1 MRLIALRHGQAS
13 FGTDDYD
20 RLSPL
25 GASQCRQ
32 AGRWLARHGHDFA
45 TVVRGANLRHR
56 QSLAALAEGFTEEGG
71 RLPDEE
77 VDTDFNE
84 FDHHAVVAAYLAH
97 HPDRMAEASPGPGLA
112 RLLADALHA
121 WAQGQLGPPAESWPA
136 FRARTR
142 GAGARLHARAA
153 QGALLLVTSA
163 GVLAQLAAEA
173 LGAPDDRAV
182 ELNLQIRNAAMVEL
196 EAKRDGWRLATWN
209 ALPHLADQRSSWTY
223 L

>member
-25 GASQCRQ
+25 GARQCHQ
-32 AGRWLARHGHDFA
+32 AGRWLARHGHEFA
-45 TVVRGANLRHR
+45 AVMRGANLRHG
-56 QSLAALAEGFTEEGG
+56 QSLAALAEGFAEEGG

-77 VDTDFNE
+77 VDADFNE
-84 FDHHAVVAAYLAH
+84 FDHQAVVAAFLAS
-97 HPDRMAEASPGPGLA
+97 HPDRAPDAAPGPALA

-121 WAQGQLGPPAESWPA
+121 WAQGRLGPPAESWPA

-142 GAGARLHARAA
+142 DAGARLHARAT
-153 QGALLLVTSA
+153 QGSMLLVTSA

-182 ELNLQIRNAAMVEL
+182 ELNLQIRNAALVEL
-196 EAKRDGWRLATWN
+196 EAKSDGWRLATWN